1 MDAITATELAQ
12 LQAQGQ
18 ALTLLDVRRDSA
30 RLRDGTQIARSAWH
44 NPAQWLDW
52 KDQVP
57 KDVPVVLYCA
67 HGQEISQGLT
77 TVLRVMGLDARYLDG
92 GIAAWQAAGL
102 ATEPAA

>member
-77 TVLRVMGLDARYLDG
+77 TVLHVMGLNARYLDG
-92 GIAAWQAAGL
+92 GIAAWQAAKL

>member
-30 RLRDGTQIARSAWH
+30 RLLDGTQIARSAWH

-77 TVLRVMGLDARYLDG
+77 TVLRVMGLDARYLAG

-102 ATEPAA
+102 ATEPAV